1 LSLLATSPVGAKTMP
16 DPIKMEAAVN
26 AYVAAFEAGSADQV
40 AALYAADATVEDP
53 IGSPI
58 HKGREAIRAFY
69 AESMKTGAKLKLE
82 GPVRVAGDYAVF
94 PFSVNLNYDGG
105 HKRIDVIDTFRFNE
119 ANEVVEMRAFW
130 GPNNMHGF

>member
-1 LSLLATSPVGAKTMP
+1 MP
-16 DPIKMEAAVN
+16 DPAKMEAAVH

-53 IGSPI
+53 IGTPK
-58 HKGREAIRAFY
+58 HNGREAIRAFY

-94 PFSVNLNYDGG
+94 PFSVNLHYDGSD
-105 HKRIDVIDTFRFNE
+105 KRIEVIDTFRLTTPTKSSKC
-119 ANEVVEMRAFW
+119 
-130 GPNNMHGF
+130 GPSGAPPTCTALPEKDLTYA

>member
-1 LSLLATSPVGAKTMP
+1 MP
-16 DPIKMEAAVN
+16 DPAKMEAAVH

-53 IGSPI
+53 IGTPK
-58 HKGREAIRAFY
+58 HNGREAIRAFY

-94 PFSVNLNYDGG
+94 PFSVNLHYDDSD
-105 HKRIDVIDTFRFNE
+105 KRIEVIDTFRFND
-119 ANEVVEMRAFW
+119 ANEVIEMRAYW
-130 GPNNMHGF
+130 GPTNMHGFT